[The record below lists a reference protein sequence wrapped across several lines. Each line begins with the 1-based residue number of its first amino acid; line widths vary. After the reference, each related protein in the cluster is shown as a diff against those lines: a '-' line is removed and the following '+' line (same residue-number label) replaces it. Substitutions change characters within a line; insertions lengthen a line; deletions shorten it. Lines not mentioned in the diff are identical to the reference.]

1 MNARDFKTVLEILA
15 ESGGGDLTVDELVAR
30 LLERAEGGG
39 GICARL
45 ARSTEFSRS
54 SSQSKNQGR

>member
-30 LLERAEGGG
+30 LLERAEGGDLRTISAKHG
-39 GICARL
+39 VFPILFAV
-45 ARSTEFSRS
+45 
-54 SSQSKNQGR
+54 

>member
-39 GICARL
+39 ICARL